1 MIKINAEKLN
11 EIRAE
16 EVRQRRDMLLA
27 ASDWVVLRA
36 QETGEPVD
44 KEWAEYRQNLRD
56 ISEQAGYPFKIHWPG
71 QPSS

>member
-1 MIKINAEKLN
+1 
-11 EIRAE
+11 
-16 EVRQRRDMLLA
+16 
-27 ASDWVVLRA
+27 
-36 QETGEPVD
+36 TGEPVD